1 MKSADLRHRVQ
12 QFRAMGLPQQP
23 PQLHKGTLFLIE
35 DLVLEI
41 ERLEEETERLE
52 RENAA
57 LRDELSRAR
66 GA

>member
-12 QFRAMGLPQQP
+12 QFRAVGLPQQP
-23 PQLHKGTLFLIE
+23 PQLHKGTVFLVE

-41 ERLEEETERLE
+41 ERLEEEIERFE

-57 LRDELSRAR
+57 LREQLSKAR
-66 GA
+66 NG